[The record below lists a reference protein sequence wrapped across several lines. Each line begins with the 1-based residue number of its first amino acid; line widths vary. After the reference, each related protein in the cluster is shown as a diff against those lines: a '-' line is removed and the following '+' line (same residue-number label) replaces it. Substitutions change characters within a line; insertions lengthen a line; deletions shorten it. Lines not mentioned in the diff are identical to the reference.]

1 MRTSRFFARTADGF
15 SDLFPGA
22 MARHSVFMALALP
35 ALVLAGC
42 AELQGN
48 TQPSVQAAAVT
59 PPAPTPAPQPAA
71 TVAVPGAAAVPP
83 APAPLVEPVPFD
95 EAVAK
100 AANTVFTSQTLP
112 PPGPSGR
119 YPVVIDP
126 LVDGM
131 TGSQSAA
138 TRLIQKKVTE
148 LVERQYPQFE
158 IKPFTSENVAAAPL
172 VLVGTF
178 TPVSKEG
185 KTAGMREAYRFCLV
199 MADLKSGRTV
209 AKGVAR
215 ARMEGVDAT
224 PTQFFQDSPTWTS
237 DKATEGYITTCQ
249 GTKVGD
255 PIAPGYLDGI
265 LTASLI
271 SDAIEAY
278 DAGRYEE
285 ALDLYRAAVQ
295 TRAGDQLRAYN
306 GIYLANLKLGLR
318 DDAAQ
323 AFSDIVDYGL
333 RNNRLAVKFLFRP
346 GSTAFVSDSQ
356 VSGDYDRWLDAI
368 ATRAARSPSCLEVAG
383 HTSPTGPA
391 PLNERLS
398 LLRAEY
404 VKTRLGQEEPALT
417 ERTIANGMGA
427 RDNLIGTGRD
437 DATDALDRRVEFK
450 VIGGC

>member
-1 MRTSRFFARTADGF
+1 MRISRFFGTTVDGF
-15 SDLFPGA
+15 SDLLPGTSLCRDSFKLL
-22 MARHSVFMALALP
+22 MLS
-35 ALVLAGC
+35 ALVLSGC
-42 AELQGN
+42 AGPQGN
-48 TQPSVQAAAVT
+48 TQAAAVT
-59 PPAPTPAPQPAA
+59 LPPPPAAA
-71 TVAVPGAAAVPP
+71 VALPGTTAVPP

-95 EAVAK
+95 EAVSK
-100 AANTVFTSQTLP
+100 ATATVFTSQTLP

-138 TRLIQKKVTE
+138 TRAIQKRITE
-148 LVERQYPQFE
+148 LVGQQYPQFE

-199 MADLKSGRTV
+199 LADLKSGRTV

-215 ARMEGVDAT
+215 ARMEGVDTT
-224 PTQFFQDSPTWTS
+224 PTPFFQDSPTWTN

-255 PIAPGYLDGI
+255 PIAAGYLDGI
-265 LTASLI
+265 LTAALV

-306 GIYLANLKLGLR
+306 GLYLANLKLGLR

-323 AFSDIVDYGL
+323 AFGDIVDYGL

-346 GSTAFVSDSQ
+346 GSTAFVSDSP
-356 VSGDYDRWLDAI
+356 VSGDYDRWLDEI
-368 ATRAARSPSCLEVAG
+368 AERAVRSPSCLEVAG

-391 PLNERLS
+391 PLNDRLS

-404 VKTRLGQEEPALT
+404 VKTRLGQEEPALMA
-417 ERTIANGMGA
+417 RTIANGMGS

>member
-1 MRTSRFFARTADGF
+1 
-15 SDLFPGA
+15 
-22 MARHSVFMALALP
+22 MARRSVFLALALP

-42 AELQGN
+42 AELQG
-48 TQPSVQAAAVT
+48 TSQPSVQAAAAT
-59 PPAPTPAPQPAA
+59 PPAPTPAPTAAPLPAA
-71 TVAVPGAAAVPP
+71 AVAVPGTSVVPP

-100 AANTVFTSQTLP
+100 AANTVFSSQTLPPPPP

-119 YPVVIDP
+119 HPVVIDP

-138 TRLIQKKVTE
+138 TRLIQKMVTE
-148 LVERQYPQFE
+148 LVERDYPQFE
-158 IKPFTSENVAAAPL
+158 IKPFNSENVAAAPL

-215 ARMEGVDAT
+215 ARMDGVDTT
-224 PTQFFQDSPTWTS
+224 PTPFFQDSPTWTS

-318 DDAAQ
+318 DDAAM

-346 GSTAFVSDSQ
+346 GSTAFLSDSQ

-404 VKTRLGQEEPALT
+404 VKTRLSQEEPALT

>member
-1 MRTSRFFARTADGF
+1 MTSLKVL
-15 SDLFPGA
+15 SLL
-22 MARHSVFMALALP
+22 S
-35 ALVLAGC
+35 ALVLVGC
-42 AELQGN
+42 AGPQGN
-48 TQPSVQAAAVT
+48 TQAAAVT
-59 PPAPTPAPQPAA
+59 PPPSPAA
-71 TVAVPGAAAVPP
+71 RRLVALPGTACRKYLPS

-100 AANTVFTSQTLP
+100 AAATVFTSQTLP
-112 PPGPSGR
+112 PPPGPSGR
-119 YPVVIDP
+119 HPVVIDP

-138 TRLIQKKVTE
+138 TRAIQKRITD
-148 LVERQYPQFE
+148 LVGQQYPQFE
-158 IKPFTSENVAAAPL
+158 IKPFTSENVPSAPL
-172 VLVGTF
+172 VLVWTF

-199 MADLKSGRTV
+199 LADLKSGRTV

-215 ARMEGVDAT
+215 ARMEGVDTT
-224 PTQFFQDSPTWTS
+224 PTPFFQDSPTWTN

-255 PIAPGYLDGI
+255 PIAAGYLDGI
-265 LTASLI
+265 LTASLV

-323 AFSDIVDYGL
+323 AFGDIVDYGL

-346 GSTAFVSDSQ
+346 GSTAFTSDSP
-356 VSGDYDRWLDAI
+356 VSGDYDRWLDEI
-368 ATRAARSPSCLEVAG
+368 AERAVRSPSCLEVAG
-383 HTSPTGPA
+383 HTGPTVRP
-391 PLNERLS
+391 R
-398 LLRAEY
+398 
-404 VKTRLGQEEPALT
+404 
-417 ERTIANGMGA
+417 
-427 RDNLIGTGRD
+427 
-437 DATDALDRRVEFK
+437 
-450 VIGGC
+450 